1 MTPCIMLTGGD
12 PILLSNARTEL
23 VSQLVGDGDP
33 SLVVAELA
41 GEDFEM
47 RELVDAAQTAPF
59 LTDKRVVVG
68 LGMNR
73 FKGAADLQPLLDYLA
88 NPLETNVLVLEWGST
103 SGGGPKSIRDAVKAC
118 GGEIRPTG
126 PGRKLDDWAAQ
137 QMADAGIRP
146 DRAATKL
153 IVDWLGDDGGKLPGL
168 LSILVSAYGEGS
180 KPTVADVEPF
190 LGDAGGVPPWDLT
203 DAIDDGDIPGAL
215 TALGRMLGSGRHPLQ
230 IMSTLHAHFQ
240 KMLRLDGAGVASE
253 KEAATLLGMKG
264 KSTFPAKKA
273 MNQARRLGSERVR
286 ESIRLLAATDLELRG
301 TIDWPEPLKLEVL
314 VARLARLARTAR

>member
-1 MTPCIMLTGGD
+1 MLTGGD

-23 VSQLVGDGDP
+23 VAELVGDGDA
-33 SLVVAELA
+33 SLMVAELA
-41 GEDFEM
+41 GDDYEM

-59 LTDKRVVVG
+59 LTDRRVVVG
-68 LGMNR
+68 CGMGR
-73 FKGAADLQPLLDYLA
+73 FKAGDLAPLLDYLA
-88 NPLETNVLVLEWGST
+88 DPLATNVLVLEWGSA

-146 DRAATKL
+146 DRSGQRL

-168 LSILVSAYGEGS
+168 LSILVSTYGEGA
-180 KPTVADVEPF
+180 KPSAADIEPF

-203 DAIDDGDIPGAL
+203 DAIDNGDIPGSL
-215 TALGRMLGSGRHPLQ
+215 TALSRMLGSGRHPLQ

-273 MNQARRLGSERVR
+273 LNQSRRLGSDNVR
-286 ESIRLLAATDLELRG
+286 QSIQLLAATDLELRG

-314 VARLARLARTAR
+314 VARLARIARAAR

>member
-23 VSQLVGDGDP
+23 VAELVGDGDA
-33 SLVVAELA
+33 SLMVAELS
-41 GEDFEM
+41 GDDFEI

-59 LTDKRVVVG
+59 LTDKRIVVG
-68 LGMNR
+68 CGMGR
-73 FKGAADLQPLLDYLA
+73 FKAGDLPSLLEYLSD
-88 NPLETNVLVLEWGST
+88 PLETNVLVLEWGSA

-126 PGRKLDDWAAQ
+126 PGRKLDDWATQ
-137 QMADAGIRP
+137 LMADAGIRP
-146 DRAATKL
+146 DRGGTRL

-168 LSILVSAYGEGS
+168 VAVLVSTYGEGS
-180 KPTVADVEPF
+180 KPTAADIEPF

-203 DAIDDGDIPGAL
+203 DAIDNGDIPGAI
-215 TALGRMLGSGRHPLQ
+215 TALTRMLGAGRHPLQ

-240 KMLRLDGAGVASE
+240 KILRLDGAGVTSE

-273 MNQARRLGSERVR
+273 LTQVRRLGPDRVR
-286 ESIRLLAATDLELRG
+286 QSIQLIAATDLELRG

-314 VARLARLARTAR
+314 VARLARLARSAR

>member
-23 VSQLVGDGDP
+23 VSELVGAGDA
-33 SLVVAELA
+33 SLMVAELT

-59 LTDKRVVVG
+59 LTERRVIVG
-68 LGMNR
+68 CGMSR
-73 FKGAADLQPLLDYLA
+73 FKAGDLTSLLEYLA
-88 NPLETNVLVLEWGST
+88 DPLDSNVLVLEWGSS
-103 SGGGPKSIRDAVKAC
+103 SGGGPKTVRDAVKAC

-126 PGRKLDDWAAQ
+126 PGRKLDDWAKQ

-146 DRAATKL
+146 DRAGERL
-153 IVDWLGDDGGKLPGL
+153 VIDWLGDDGGKLPGL
-168 LSILVSAYGEGS
+168 LSVLVSTYGEGS
-180 KPTVADVEPF
+180 KPTAADIEPF

-203 DAIDDGDIPGAL
+203 DAIDDGDIPGSIIAL
-215 TALGRMLGSGRHPLQ
+215 TRMLGSGRHPLQ

-253 KEAATLLGMKG
+253 AEAATLLGMRG

-273 MNQARRLGSERVR
+273 LNQSRRLGSDNVR
-286 ESIRLLAATDLELRG
+286 QSIQLLAATDLELRG
-301 TIDWPEPLKLEVL
+301 TIDWPDPLKLEVL
-314 VARLARLARTAR
+314 VARLARIARASG